1 MNLTLAPGA
10 MVPGS
15 SIFPSLARSSS
26 KREVELPPEEKR
38 QRQHRPVAEHRL
50 QQGVRQGEG
59 GGVGGRDGE
68 EGGGAW
74 ETFLPQARVPPTC
87 LSVSGHLQG
96 STR

>member
-1 MNLTLAPGA
+1 

-15 SIFPSLARSSS
+15 SIFASLARSSS

-50 QQGVRQGEG
+50 QQGVRQGAEGGEG
-59 GGVGGRDGE
+59 GGVGGGGE
-68 EGGGAW
+68 EGGGAG
-74 ETFLPQARVPPTC
+74 ETFLSQARFPPTC
-87 LSVSGHLQG
+87 LSISGHLQG